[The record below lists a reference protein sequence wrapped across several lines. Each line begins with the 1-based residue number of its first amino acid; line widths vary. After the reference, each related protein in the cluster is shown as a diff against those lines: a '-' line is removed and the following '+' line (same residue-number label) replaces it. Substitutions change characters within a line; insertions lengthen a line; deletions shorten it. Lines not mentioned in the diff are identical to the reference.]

1 MTPFTTVSGSAFA
14 LPEDDIDT
22 DVIYPA
28 RFLLR
33 TEKLGLG
40 NLAFADRAD
49 LRARIDAPDENPI
62 LVAGANFGCG
72 SSREHAVW
80 TLADAGFRA
89 IFAPSFGEIFRSN
102 CTNNGVLAGLVGE
115 ADHLALMTAAQAGT
129 VLEVDLANTTVH
141 FGGTAIRFSISDV
154 DRRMLLEGWNAT
166 TRILAL
172 HREDITAFEGRQ
184 RHAAP
189 WLWTKG

>member
-1 MTPFTTVSGSAFA
+1 MTPFAPFTGPALV

-40 NLAFADRAD
+40 DFAFADRAD
-49 LRARIDAPDENPI
+49 LRSALTAARQPLTVI
-62 LVAGANFGCG
+62 AGANFGCG

-80 TLADAGFRA
+80 ALAGLGIRA
-89 IFAPSFGEIFRSN
+89 VFAPSFGEIFRSN
-102 CTNNGVLAGLVGE
+102 CTNNGILAGIVSG
-115 ADHLALMTAAQAGT
+115 ADHQLLMAAAARGHAIG
-129 VLEVDLANTTVH
+129 VDLEARTLSAAAGQIG
-141 FGGTAIRFSISDV
+141 FAIPDV

-166 TRILAL
+166 TRILAQ
-172 HREDITAFEGRQ
+172 HEHDIAGFEARQ
-184 RHAAP
+184 RKAAP
-189 WLWTKG
+189 WLWH